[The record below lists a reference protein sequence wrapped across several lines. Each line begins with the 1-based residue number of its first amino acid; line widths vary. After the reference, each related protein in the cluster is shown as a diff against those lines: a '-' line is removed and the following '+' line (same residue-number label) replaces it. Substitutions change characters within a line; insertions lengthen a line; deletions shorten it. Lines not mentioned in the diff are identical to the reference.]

1 MRAPLFLGRAGRVG
15 CAVRL
20 PALGPA
26 RIGEVGVGWA
36 AVALS
41 ACPEALASVC
51 ALRLTA
57 ALTSQANSHSA
68 VPATVPLAAALV
80 VAFPAPLPA
89 AWPRAVSLRA
99 GTVSVE
105 AVDLHGDRG
114 AEERADRTRLG
125 LRLPPTLAGMTP
137 GRGAAPVASSRFA
150 ACASAVHAWLSA
162 AALGGHYEVAGG

>member
-1 MRAPLFLGRAGRVG
+1 MRVPLFLGRAGRV
-15 CAVRL
+15 
-20 PALGPA
+20 GPA

-57 ALTSQANSHSA
+57 ALTAQAKPHSA
-68 VPATVPLAAALV
+68 VPAVVPSAAPV

-105 AVDLHGDRG
+105 AVDLHGDLG
-114 AEERADRTRLG
+114 PEERADRARLG
-125 LRLPPTLAGMTP
+125 L
-137 GRGAAPVASSRFA
+137 S
-150 ACASAVHAWLSA
+150 
-162 AALGGHYEVAGG
+162 